1 MKKAKGYRKRKLK
14 PSDVAPIKLPVLKKA
29 DGIDQEDFY
38 NWLNN
43 KANEKSFNK
52 TVVDLLK
59 SLYKMEKNLQIET
72 IEKVGLL
79 EIEEKETFIDDNK
92 TNNTNPRTD
101 ASKFKNVVDVNDKIN
116 KSLNQEDD
124 DKNEDIPEIEDIPLF
139 RHKPSNK
146 SLRNST
152 STINAND
159 SIKRDI
165 NIAAIRRTLGSINR

>member
-14 PSDVAPIKLPVLKKA
+14 PSDVAPIKLPVLKEA

-43 KANEKSFNK
+43 KANETSFNK

-59 SLYKMEKNLQIET
+59 SLYRMEKNLQIET

-79 EIEEKETFIDDNK
+79 EIEEKEIFIDDNK
-92 TNNTNPRTD
+92 TNPNTD
-101 ASKFKNVVDVNDKIN
+101 ASELSNVVDVNDKIN
-116 KSLNQEDD
+116 KSLNKEDD
-124 DKNEDIPEIEDIPLF
+124 DKNEDIPEIDDIPLF

-146 SLRNST
+146 SLRNNT

-159 SIKRDI
+159 SIKSDI